1 MSADILGALVDLM
14 LADGPVAA
22 LVGTRVYGGEMP
34 RSEGPTIPRKVMVL
48 LYSSGAGNNDYV
60 ELTEPAVDMRCYG
73 ETPQAADEVR
83 RAGHDVMKTL
93 TRKVQS
99 SVLLH
104 RANQLTGPITFRDPD
119 TDQPA
124 SMNSYSVLAAEQAI
138 S

>member
-1 MSADILGALVDLM
+1 MSADILKALVDLM
-14 LADGPVAA
+14 LADVPVAA
-22 LVGTRVYGGEMP
+22 LVGTRVYGQEIP
-34 RSEGPTIPRKVMVL
+34 RSEASSTPRKLMIL
-48 LYSSGAGNNDYV
+48 RYASGAGNNDYV
-60 ELTEPAVDMRCYG
+60 ELTEPAVDMICYG
-73 ETPQAADEVR
+73 ETPQAADQVR

-104 RANQLTGPITFRDPD
+104 RANQLNGPIPFRDPD
-119 TDQPA
+119 TDAPA